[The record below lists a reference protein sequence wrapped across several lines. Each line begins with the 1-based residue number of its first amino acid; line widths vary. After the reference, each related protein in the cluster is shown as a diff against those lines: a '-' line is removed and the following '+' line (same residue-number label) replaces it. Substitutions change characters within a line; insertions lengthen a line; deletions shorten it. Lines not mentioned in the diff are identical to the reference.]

1 MERSKCLAEGT
12 RIAYIALGTEFRVC
26 VCVCVCVCVLFFPC
40 FKSEA
45 SVWGSIPKKMV

>member
-1 MERSKCLAEGT
+1 MERSRCLVEGT

-26 VCVCVCVCVLFFPC
+26 VCVCVCVCVVVPL

-45 SVWGSIPKKMV
+45 SI

>member
-26 VCVCVCVCVLFFPC
+26 VCVCVCVLFFPC

-45 SVWGSIPKKMV
+45 SV